1 MVGSRKACTHCTK
14 LKTYKLT
21 IAAILTLLA
30 GALLTAVMVTEVNT
44 RSSYDIDIAS
54 VDLTNAMNRVEW
66 ADGAADLAERQK
78 KVREADQ
85 EWERAVSRSE
95 RAVKVT
101 AIVGSLATLAAA
113 TYVGSLAV
121 RAHTAAAK

>member
-1 MVGSRKACTHCTK
+1 M
-14 LKTYKLT
+14 KTYKLT

-113 TYVGSLAV
+113 IYVGSLAV
-121 RAHTAAAK
+121 RAHTAAVK